1 VGWLAEGGNACRL
14 IPGGEAVANVRKLLS
29 NKYLLF
35 FARCVLGLVFV
46 FASIEK
52 IASPEA
58 FAISVEAYRILP
70 LSIINLFALLVPWL
84 ELLCG
89 LFLIAGY
96 HVRGSS
102 LVATLLLA
110 GFTLA
115 ILSAMARGLTID
127 CGCFGAAYQTPVTW
141 SRVLEDLG
149 LIVLG
154 WYVFLVS
161 APSFMWENGGSPA
174 VAPRESTPAQ

>member
-1 VGWLAEGGNACRL
+1 MN
-14 IPGGEAVANVRKLLS
+14 LLS
-29 NKYLLF
+29 NKYLLLA
-35 FARCVLGLVFV
+35 ARCILGLVFV

-52 IASPEA
+52 IALPEA

-70 LSIINLFALLVPWL
+70 LPVINLFALLVPWL

-89 LFLIAGY
+89 LFLMAG
-96 HVRGSS
+96 HHLRGRS
-102 LVATLLLA
+102 LVASIFLA
-110 GFTLA
+110 GFTLS

-149 LIVLG
+149 LLILG
-154 WYVFLVS
+154 GYVFLVS
-161 APSFMWENGGSPA
+161 SSSTKPGDGGGSATEP
-174 VAPRESTPAQ
+174 